1 MELQRSALLAFLAN
15 EGITPEV
22 MLEAAEARFAPL
34 FYPRFFRTLDP
45 TVSLEYETIISNET
59 LEAMATVGSRESEYP
74 LHSRGGL
81 EKLKGEVP
89 PIFLRRKL
97 NAQERRNLEILLGS
111 NALGLPQ
118 RLREVMAREVEDY
131 VYCRNAIQRRLDSM
145 VKQAV
150 FNGKISITLDNN
162 PNGIVFDLPL
172 LSPDNLLT
180 SNGDWDNVD
189 TDIVKDFEAVRL
201 KTLITGVPFE
211 TVLISESKWFKI
223 INNKSLQNLLKG
235 FMNPGSN
242 ARYAFTIEDINTVLK
257 RNRFPVFEIVSDL
270 AYVQIDGKKSAT
282 TSINVDNAVFIPA
295 GDLGVIH
302 NALADEQITPMN
314 NVTYLVS
321 DNILLSRF
329 REPKPVAEITEGV
342 YNAFPGLTQAKNIFI
357 LNTKGA

>member
-118 RLREVMAREVEDY
+118 RLREVMAREVEDF

-145 VKQAV
+145 AKQAV

-172 LSPDNLLT
+172 LSPDNLLV

-189 TDIVKDFEAVRL
+189 TDIVKDFENVRL
-201 KTLITGVPFE
+201 KSLITGVPFE
-211 TVLISESKWFKI
+211 AVLISEYKWFKI

-242 ARYAFTIEDINTVLK
+242 ARYAFTLENINAVLTA
-257 RNRFPVFEIVSDL
+257 NRFPVFEIISDL

-282 TSINVDNAVFIPA
+282 TSINVDNAVFIPG
-295 GDLGVIH
+295 GDLGLIH
-302 NALADEQITPMN
+302 NALADEQITPME

-329 REPKPVAEITEGV
+329 RESKPVAEITEGV
-342 YNAFPGLTQAKNIFI
+342 YNAFPGLSQAKNIFI

>member
-59 LEAMATVGSRESEYP
+59 LEAMATVGSRESEYT

-118 RLREVMAREVEDY
+118 RLREVMAREVEDF

-145 VKQAV
+145 AKQAV

-172 LSPDNLLT
+172 LSQDNLLT

-211 TVLISESKWFKI
+211 MVLISESKWFKI

-242 ARYAFTIEDINTVLK
+242 ARYAFTLENINAVLTA
-257 RNRFPVFEIVSDL
+257 NRFPVFEIISDL

-282 TSINVDNAVFIPA
+282 TSINVDNAVFIPG
-295 GDLGVIH
+295 GDLGLIH
-302 NALADEQITPMN
+302 NALADEQITPME

-329 REPKPVAEITEGV
+329 RESKPIAEITEGI
-342 YNAFPGLTQAKNIFI
+342 YNAFPGLSQAKNIFI

>member
-118 RLREVMAREVEDY
+118 RLREVMAREVEDF

-145 VKQAV
+145 AKQAV

-172 LSPDNLLT
+172 LSPDNLLV

-201 KTLITGVPFE
+201 KSLITGVPFE
-211 TVLISESKWFKI
+211 AVLISEYKWFKI

-242 ARYAFTIEDINTVLK
+242 ARYAFTLENINAVLTA
-257 RNRFPVFEIVSDL
+257 NRFPVFEIISDL

-282 TSINVDNAVFIPA
+282 TSINVDNAVFIPG
-295 GDLGVIH
+295 GDLGLIH
-302 NALADEQITPMN
+302 NALADEQITPME

-329 REPKPVAEITEGV
+329 RESKPVAEITEGV
-342 YNAFPGLTQAKNIFI
+342 YNAFPGLSQAKNIFI

>member
-1 MELQRSALLAFLAN
+1 MELQRSALLTFLAN
-15 EGITPEV
+15 EGITPDV

-34 FYPRFFRTLDP
+34 FFPRFFRTLDP

-97 NAQERRNLEILLGS
+97 NAQERRNIEILIGS
-111 NALGLPQ
+111 NALGLPE
-118 RLREVMAREVEDY
+118 RLRQVMAREVEDFL
-131 VYCRNAIQRRLDSM
+131 YCRNAIMRRLDSM

-150 FNGKISITLDNN
+150 FNGTISITLSNN
-162 PNGIVFDLPL
+162 PGGIVFDVPL
-172 LSPDNLLT
+172 VGADNRLNA
-180 SNGDWDNVD
+180 NGDWDNVD
-189 TDIVKDFEAVRL
+189 TDIVKDLEAVRL

-211 TVLISESKWFKI
+211 TILISEAKWYKI
-223 INNKSLQNLLKG
+223 INNKSLQNLVKG
-235 FMNPGSN
+235 WYNPGSN
-242 ARYAFTIEDINTVLK
+242 ARYATTLESLNNALTA
-257 RNRFPVFEIVSDL
+257 NRLPVFEIVSDL

-282 TSINVDNAVFIPA
+282 TSINVDNAIFIPA
-295 GDLGVIH
+295 GELGVIH
-302 NALADEQITPMN
+302 NALADEQITPID
-314 NVTYLVS
+314 NVTYINS
-321 DNILLSRF
+321 DGILLSRF
-329 REPKPVAEITEGV
+329 REPKPIAEITEGV

>member
-118 RLREVMAREVEDY
+118 RLREVMAREVEDF

-145 VKQAV
+145 AKQAV

-172 LSPDNLLT
+172 LSPDNLLV

-189 TDIVKDFEAVRL
+189 TDIVKDFENVRL
-201 KTLITGVPFE
+201 KSLITGVPFE
-211 TVLISESKWFKI
+211 AVLISEYKWFKI

-242 ARYAFTIEDINTVLK
+242 ARYAFTLENINAVLTA
-257 RNRFPVFEIVSDL
+257 NRFPVFEIISDL

-282 TSINVDNAVFIPA
+282 TSINVDNAVFIPG
-295 GDLGVIH
+295 GDLGLIH
-302 NALADEQITPMN
+302 NALADEQITPMD

-342 YNAFPGLTQAKNIFI
+342 YNAFPGLSQAKNIFI

>member
-1 MELQRSALLAFLAN
+1 MELQRSALLSFLAN

-22 MLEAAEARFAPL
+22 MLEAAESRFAPL
-34 FYPRFFRTLDP
+34 FYPRFFDTEAP
-45 TVSLEYETIISNET
+45 SVSLEYSTIISNET
-59 LEAMATVGSRESEYP
+59 LEAMATVGSRESEYT
-74 LHSRGGL
+74 LHSRQGL

-111 NALGLPQ
+111 NALSLPD
-118 RLREVMAREVEDY
+118 RLRQVMAREVDDY

-150 FNGKISITLDNN
+150 FNGTISITLDNN
-162 PNGIVFDLPL
+162 PDGIVFDVPL
-172 LSPDNLLT
+172 IGADNRLT
-180 SNGDWDNVD
+180 ANGNWDNEN

-201 KTLITGVPFE
+201 KTLITGVGFDR
-211 TVLISESKWFKI
+211 VLIHESKWYKI
-223 INNKSLQNLLKG
+223 INNKSLQNLVKG
-235 FMNPGSN
+235 YMNPGSN
-242 ARYAFTIEDINTVLK
+242 ARYALTLENVNAVLTA
-257 RNRFPVFEIVSDL
+257 NRFPIFEIVSDL
-270 AYVQIDGKKSAT
+270 AYVQVDGKKSAT
-282 TSINVDNAVFIPA
+282 TSINVDNAIFIPA

-302 NALADEQITPMN
+302 NSLADEQITPID
-314 NVTYLVS
+314 NVTYLTS

-329 REPKPVAEITEGV
+329 RDPKPVAEITEGV